1 MSQQNIT
8 TLQANIN
15 SQIADNTSG
24 DISAADVRDNLINM
38 TDSLLFNSGS
48 VGITGSLTIASGSI
62 SDQYGT
68 GSINVRSV
76 NNLRIPSLILS
87 TRTGPNFKIYHNG
100 DNNGQV
106 NYSGGTLT
114 VSGDSGLSLT
124 GGNGV
129 NIGDQLTST
138 TSVSGS
144 LTIESNG
151 VADSEAN
158 ALIIKKAI
166 FSQTSGSIDVTSTST
181 SRIPSF
187 ILRNSDNTSV
197 FKIIEAGTDNVQIDL
212 SGGGTNNLALSAG
225 GKLELFSLT
234 NVVVISSTL
243 PTSEPTASGQ
253 LWVSGSAGS
262 NSKILCIRN

>member
-114 VSGDSGLSLT
+114 ITSDDFLT
-124 GGNGV
+124 
-129 NIGDQLTST
+129 
-138 TSVSGS
+138 
-144 LTIESNG
+144 
-151 VADSEAN
+151 
-158 ALIIKKAI
+158 
-166 FSQTSGSIDVTSTST
+166 
-181 SRIPSF
+181 
-187 ILRNSDNTSV
+187 
-197 FKIIEAGTDNVQIDL
+197 
-212 SGGGTNNLALSAG
+212 
-225 GKLELFSLT
+225 LFS
-234 NVVVISSTL
+234 STGITVLSL
-243 PTSEPTASGQ
+243 PTSEPSVSGQ
-253 LWVSGSAGS
+253 LWLSGSAGS
-262 NSKILCIRN
+262 NSKILCVRN